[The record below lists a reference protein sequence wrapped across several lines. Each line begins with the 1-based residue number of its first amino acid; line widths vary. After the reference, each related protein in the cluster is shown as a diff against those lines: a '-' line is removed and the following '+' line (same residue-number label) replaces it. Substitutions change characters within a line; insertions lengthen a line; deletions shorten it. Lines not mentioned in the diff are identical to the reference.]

1 LLLQSERRVPG
12 IVHGLPDEEHIS
24 MLSGYGYFD
33 AGGIDSLLEH
43 RLEEKRGG
51 MKRVGKA
58 LKSVD
63 Y

>member
-12 IVHGLPDEEHIS
+12 IASNVSEEHIS

-43 RLEEKRGG
+43 RFEEKREGI
-51 MKRVGKA
+51 KRVGKA
-58 LKSVD
+58 LKPVVS
-63 Y
+63 